1 MIKNGNGGIK
11 NGGIPEE
18 LVDNDEVLK
27 FKEKWRLN
35 RMAKIKKIVFVVVFL
50 AGFTIG
56 MYFAFR
62 AVGIDVFSREGAAD
76 NLKDNDLAVLILMF
90 FGIYIIQSMFLNL
103 IPGTTTF
110 FLTIF
115 GYSLFV
121 APPGT
126 PFAEV
131 SGSALAIFFGVA
143 IMTVVI
149 DAIFLY
155 FLGRF
160 GGRRL
165 LYWMFSKEELDGKL
179 EWIANN
185 GTKGVPW
192 LFLIPFFPTD
202 LMCVVCGA
210 SKMNFWH
217 FLLIALVFRP
227 IEVTLLVI
235 IYPIAMGMF
244 FDLDDILLQVL
255 IINVLIINAAL
266 LIIYHK
272 GLLKLFNKITGRGK
286 YEAELAAVIEAVRA
300 TQGAEDCEC
309 EPDVIAILEE
319 KAPDPI
325 PLPEA
330 STPKARAPR
339 KPKVKEAIAE

>member
-1 MIKNGNGGIK
+1 MGKEN
-11 NGGIPEE
+11 GIPEE
-18 LVDNDEVLK
+18 LFDNDEVLK

-35 RMAKIKKIVFVVVFL
+35 RTAKLKKIIFVVLFL
-50 AGFTIG
+50 GGFTTG

-62 AVGIDVFSREGAAD
+62 AVGIDVFSRTPATELDMFQGHG
-76 NLKDNDLAVLILMF
+76 LAVLIVMF
-90 FGIYIIQSMFLNL
+90 VAIYLIQSMFLNL

-110 FLTIF
+110 FLTVF
-115 GYSLFV
+115 GFSLFV
-121 APPGT
+121 GPPGT
-126 PFAEV
+126 LEGV
-131 SGSALAIFFGVA
+131 SGSALAIFFGIA
-143 IMTVVI
+143 IATVVF

-160 GGRRL
+160 GGRKL

-179 EWIANN
+179 DWIARN

-235 IYPIAMGMF
+235 IYPLVMGMF
-244 FDLDDILLQVL
+244 FGLDDLLLQIL
-255 IINVLIINAAL
+255 IINVMIINAILLIMYHKAL
-266 LIIYHK
+266 LRF
-272 GLLKLFNKITGRGK
+272 FNKITGRGK
-286 YEAELAAVIEAVRA
+286 YEAELAAVIDAVRA
-300 TQGAEDCEC
+300 TQTDLDCIEC
-309 EPDVIAILEE
+309 EPDVIAVIED
-319 KAPDPI
+319 KGTKPV
-325 PLPEA
+325 
-330 STPKARAPR
+330 KRAR
-339 KPKVKEAIAE
+339 KPKVAAAE